1 MKQKKSKSIVTGLLA
16 GMMLTAFS
24 IGCNNDAG
32 NSKEAKKDSPAVKVD
47 SPATPK
53 VADSPATAPA
63 TKDTPKMD
71 KAAVKPIV
79 TTN

>member
-1 MKQKKSKSIVTGLLA
+1 MNQKKSKSIATGILA
-16 GMMLTAFS
+16 GLVLTAFS
-24 IGCNNDAG
+24 IGCNNAG
-32 NSKEAKKDSPAVKVD
+32 DSKEAKKDSPAVQKVD

-53 VADSPATAPA
+53 VADSPVTAPA